1 MNDKH
6 KTPDRINISKKS
18 KNIINK
24 IEEEKF
30 LNLDS
35 TNTSRSLLFS
45 FAMAIG
51 LETIPTKLENVH
63 SGGLILDASID
74 SKTKSLMYSYI
85 ISESKNKVTLD
96 DVSDKEYVYKSV
108 QELAN
113 TGFQVIEDYM
123 NKNENDVIWKML
135 KELDVQYYENV
146 ENGSSIYD
154 KENFESPIA
163 AENNE

>member
-1 MNDKH
+1 MNGK
-6 KTPDRINISKKS
+6 KMPDRINISKKS

-24 IEEEKF
+24 VEKEKF

-51 LETIPTKLENVH
+51 LETMPTKLENLH
-63 SGGLILDASID
+63 PGGLILDSSID

-85 ISESKNKVTLD
+85 ISKSTNKTTLD
-96 DVSDKEYVYKSV
+96 EVSDKEYVYKSV

-123 NKNENDVIWKML
+123 EKNENDVIWNML
-135 KELDVQYYENV
+135 KELDEQYYENV
-146 ENGSSIYD
+146 EKVKSIYELN
-154 KENFESPIA
+154 KFESPIA
-163 AENNE
+163 AEKNES